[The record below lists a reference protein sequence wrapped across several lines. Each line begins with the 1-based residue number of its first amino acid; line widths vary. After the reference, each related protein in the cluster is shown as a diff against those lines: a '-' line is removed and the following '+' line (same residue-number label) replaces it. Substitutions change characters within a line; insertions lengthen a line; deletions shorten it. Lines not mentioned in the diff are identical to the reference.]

1 LRVIIE
7 DHECPLDFRCM
18 NAVTVAEV
26 VAAASRMLARQ
37 AWNEEMQRDLGEMPK
52 TKPMDKNMKMDHMN
66 M

>member
-1 LRVIIE
+1 
-7 DHECPLDFRCM
+7 M